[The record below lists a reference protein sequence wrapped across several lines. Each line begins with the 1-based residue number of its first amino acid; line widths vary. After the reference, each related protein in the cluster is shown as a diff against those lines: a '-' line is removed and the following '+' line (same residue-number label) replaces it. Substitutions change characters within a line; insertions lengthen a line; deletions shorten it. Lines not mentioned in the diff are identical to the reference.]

1 MKYDGVIFDLDGVLI
16 HTDEY
21 HYLAWKQVADKI
33 GLPFNREI
41 NEKLRGV
48 SRMASLEIILNGEGS
63 KFSQTEKEILAEEK
77 NNIYRN
83 YLSKLTKKDVEPV
96 TVTVLKT
103 LKEKGVKIAV
113 GSSSKN
119 ARFILERIGLLEMF
133 DAISDGNNIT
143 HSKPHPE
150 VFLKAAEYLNLVPS
164 KCIVIEDAIAGIDAA
179 CAGGFIGAG
188 IGAVCSYTKC
198 TYSLHRL
205 SDLLL
210 YIDR

>member
-41 NEKLRGV
+41 NERLRGV
-48 SRMASLEIILNGEGS
+48 SRMASLEIILNGVGS

-77 NNIYRN
+77 NHIYRN
-83 YLSKLTKKDVEPV
+83 YLSELTKKDVESA
-96 TVTVLKT
+96 TVTVLET
-103 LKEKGVKIAV
+103 LKEKGIKIAV

-164 KCIVIEDAIAGIDAA
+164 RCIVVEDAEAGIEAA
-179 CAGGFIGAG
+179 CAGGFISAG
-188 IGAVCSYTKC
+188 IGCVGFYKKC
-198 TYSLHRL
+198 TYSLHKL

-210 YIDR
+210 YV

>member
-21 HYLAWKQVADKI
+21 HYLAWKQVADKT

-41 NEKLRGV
+41 NERLRGV
-48 SRMASLEIILNGEGS
+48 SRMASLEIILNGVGS

-77 NNIYRN
+77 NHIYRN
-83 YLSKLTKKDVEPV
+83 YLSELTKKDVESA
-96 TVTVLKT
+96 TVTVLET
-103 LKEKGVKIAV
+103 LKEKGIKIAV

-164 KCIVIEDAIAGIDAA
+164 RCIVVEDAEAGIDAA
-179 CAGGFIGAG
+179 CAGGFVSAG
-188 IGAVCSYTKC
+188 IGSVGFYKKC
-198 TYSLHRL
+198 TYSLHKL

-210 YIDR
+210 YV

>member
-21 HYLAWKQVADKI
+21 HYLAWKQVADKT

-48 SRMASLEIILNGEGS
+48 SRMASLEIILNGEES

-77 NNIYRN
+77 NIIYRN
-83 YLSKLTKKDVEPV
+83 YLSKLTKKDVEPS
-96 TVTVLKT
+96 TVAVLDA
-103 LKEKGVKIAV
+103 LKEKGVKIAI

-119 ARFILERIGLLEMF
+119 ARFILERIGLLEVF

-150 VFLKAAEYLNLVPS
+150 VFIKAAEYLNLVPS
-164 KCIVIEDAIAGIDAA
+164 RCVVVEDAEAGIDAA
-179 CAGGFIGAG
+179 CTGGFVGAG
-188 IGAVCSYTKC
+188 IGSVAAYEKC
-198 TYSLHRL
+198 TYSLHGL

-210 YIDR
+210 YI